1 MLKIS
6 TLKISYL
13 LFLICFVLVLGMKS
27 KTQREDAIARAQIQ
41 ATMLAD
47 AAKVVVKPINLEHL
61 RCLAN
66 NIYHEASGEPFMGQ
80 VAVARVVMNRIKY
93 GFAPNPCRV
102 IYQSAVIANVENPQE
117 TKKVC
122 QFSWVCEGKKAPDRN
137 TASYQNAESIA
148 IKVLSEDAWKD
159 KIPTNVLFFHNSSVS
174 PNWLYKRVMTIGNHT
189 FYSKD

>member
-1 MLKIS
+1 MLKLS

-41 ATMLAD
+41 AAMLAE
-47 AAKVVVKPINLEHL
+47 AAKVVVKPINIEHL

-80 VAVARVVMNRIKY
+80 VAVARVVMNRIKH
-93 GFAPNPCRV
+93 GFAANPCRV
-102 IYQSAVIANVENPQE
+102 IYQSTMIANADNPQVP
-117 TKKVC
+117 KKVC

-148 IKVLSEDAWKD
+148 IKVLTEDAWKD
-159 KIPTNVLFFHNSSVS
+159 KIPTNVLFFHNATVN
-174 PNWLYKRVMTIGNHT
+174 PGWLYHRVMTIGNHT